1 MSPMKEPSLSLA
13 PLLLHTDGVP
23 DGVRDALR
31 NAFASDREEEREA
44 HLVSAARVF
53 AAETDLACVDIK
65 ELVGF
70 SIDGPCS

>member
-1 MSPMKEPSLSLA
+1 MKEPSLSLA

-31 NAFASDREEEREA
+31 SAFASDREDEREA

-53 AAETDLACVDIK
+53 ARETNLECVDIK
-65 ELVGF
+65 ELVGL
-70 SIDGPCS
+70 SAEGACS